1 MSGVLIGII
10 LTFGVIAG
18 VLLVMCLVAFVK
30 SAGTHK

>member
-1 MSGVLIGII
+1 MSGVLIGIL
-10 LTFGVIAG
+10 LTFGVIGG